1 MLSRRAFLPGQKV
14 THEIYI
20 SVVWNSLESFRGLVE
35 SHIFFDQIFVGEPGP
50 FDELF
55 FAPAIESIA
64 RAGFSL
70 QARSEFPIVS
80 ANFLSSDAYQ

>member
-1 MLSRRAFLPGQKV
+1 LLSRRAFLPGQKV
-14 THEIYI
+14 THEIDVSI
-20 SVVWNSLESFRGLVE
+20 VWNSRESFRGLVE
-35 SHIFFDQIFVGEPGP
+35 SNIFFDQTFVGEL
-50 FDELF
+50 DALAQLL
-55 FAPAIESIA
+55 APTIESIA